1 MLTEQKQNSNKN
13 IYELPDI
20 KSKYSIS
27 IVSKVITITFGIIV
41 FLILAALLIITTV
54 KIDVTIDAGGY
65 LEPSGLAYIHSPL
78 SGEIKNIFVK
88 SGSNFRRGDLL
99 VQFDSVKVADQ
110 LEKSVDDLAKKRIE
124 YEIKERSLPIEFD
137 QIELNRKKAEAQL
150 LKAKANLRQKAND
163 YFPGSQVDS
172 LIKNYKQGT
181 HITMDYA
188 IAEIISAEAE
198 LDNYKSR
205 EQSTRLKELELQSIK
220 LELKQLEKLI
230 ERQKEYLTKTKFFAP
245 FDGKLLTENLE
256 NMIGAIV
263 NEGSSLFEI
272 SETNSWKS
280 VLNVSEK
287 DVYELSIGDSV
298 KIEVK
303 AMKLADEFFLIPGK
317 ITNIAA
323 EPSKEKISQV
333 ANGLYR
339 VDVAVNIH
347 DYEKSFDKLRRGF
360 TIEAKIIQD
369 SDKII
374 NVLIKNIRKWL

>member
-1 MLTEQKQNSNKN
+1 MLPEQKLEKNKN
-13 IYELPDI
+13 VYELPDI
-20 KSKYSIS
+20 KTKFSSS
-27 IVSKVITITFGIIV
+27 LVSKVITITFSVIIV
-41 FLILAALLIITTV
+41 LIVAALLIVTFV
-54 KIDVTIDAGGY
+54 KIDVTIDVGGY
-65 LEPSGLAYIHSPL
+65 LEPSGLTYIHSPL

-88 SGSNFRRGDLL
+88 SGANFNKGDLL
-99 VQFDSVKVADQ
+99 VQFDSIKVADQ
-110 LEKSVDDLAKKRIE
+110 LEKSIDDLAKKRIE
-124 YEIKERSLPIEFD
+124 YEIKEKSLPIELD

-150 LKAKANLRQKAND
+150 LKARANLRQKAND

-172 LIKNYKQGT
+172 LIKNYKQGS

-205 EQSTRLKELELQSIK
+205 EQSTRLKELDLQSVI

-230 ERQKEYLTKTKFFAP
+230 QRQKEYLTKTKFFAP
-245 FDGKLLTENLE
+245 FDGKLLSENLE

-272 SETNSWKS
+272 SETNSWKA
-280 VLNVSEK
+280 VLSVSEK

-298 KIEVK
+298 KMEVK
-303 AMKLADEFFLIPGK
+303 AMKLADEFLLIPGK

-323 EPSKEKISQV
+323 EPSKERITQSS
-333 ANGLYR
+333 NGLYR
-339 VDVAVNIH
+339 VDVAVNIG
-347 DYEKSFDKLRRGF
+347 DYEKSFSKLRRGF
-360 TIEAKIIQD
+360 TIEAKIIKD
-369 SDKII
+369 SDKIV